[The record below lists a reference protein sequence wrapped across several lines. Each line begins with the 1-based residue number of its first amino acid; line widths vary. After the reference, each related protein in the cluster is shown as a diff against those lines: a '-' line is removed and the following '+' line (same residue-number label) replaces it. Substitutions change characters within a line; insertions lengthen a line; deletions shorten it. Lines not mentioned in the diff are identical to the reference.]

1 MIFLAKVVEKC
12 EMYVQNIQGNRK
24 GEKMSLLTEL
34 EELGV
39 DVKSA
44 VNRLGGDEDI
54 YQDILLG
61 FLEDLEQYAV
71 KEYLESG
78 DCEKACRN
86 AHALKGVAGN
96 LGLTP
101 IFKMYARMNALLK
114 EQNIS
119 EAAEIYEEG
128 LEKQEAIVSCISR
141 YL

>member
-1 MIFLAKVVEKC
+1 
-12 EMYVQNIQGNRK
+12 
-24 GEKMSLLTEL
+24 MSLLTEL

-44 VNRLGGDEDI
+44 VARLGGNEEI
-54 YQDILLG
+54 YQDILVG
-61 FLEDLEQYAV
+61 FLEDLEQYTV
-71 KEYLESG
+71 KDYLESG
-78 DCEKACRN
+78 DCEKACQN
-86 AHALKGVAGN
+86 AHALKGAAGN

-101 IFKMYARMNALLK
+101 MFQMYARMNALLK

-128 LEKQEAIVSCISR
+128 LEKQEAIVSCIAR